1 MKIHMIKAV
10 ILVSCG
16 WILSACANH
25 LPYTL
30 DSHHMAK
37 SQDERIK
44 YIILHYTDETEA
56 ASLRIL
62 SQGKVSAHYLVGKP
76 HDGHKPIVY
85 RLVPD
90 YKRAWH
96 AGLSN
101 WRGRTNLNDSSIGI
115 EIVNEGC
122 QEQKREGD
130 ISIIGRCQPFDQ
142 MQIKA
147 VLSILAKLVK
157 CYQILPENI
166 IGHSDIAPSRKIDP
180 GPLFPWQELA
190 KHGFGVWPDPKKVA
204 YFLGNRSPKDLVD
217 VRSLQALLFA
227 FGYTGITQN
236 GELDVITKASLRA
249 FQLHFRPSDISGLPD
264 AQTRALLQA
273 LLIDRPDPSASQQH
287 KDAYQPH
294 PTLKLEQRG
303 F

>member
-10 ILVSCG
+10 MLVSCG

-30 DSHHMAK
+30 DSQHIAK

-44 YIILHYTDETEA
+44 YIILHYTDEAEG

-62 SQGKVSAHYLVGKP
+62 SQGEVSAHYLVGKP
-76 HDGHKPIVY
+76 RDGYKPIVY

-130 ISIIGRCQPFDQ
+130 ISIVGRCQPFDQ

-147 VLSILAKLVK
+147 VLSILDQLVK
-157 CYQILPENI
+157 RYQILPENI
-166 IGHSDIAPSRKIDP
+166 IGHSDVAPSRKIDP
-180 GPLFPWQELA
+180 GPLFPWRELA
-190 KHGFGVWPDPKKVA
+190 KYGFGVWPDPEKVA

-217 VRSLQALLFA
+217 VRSLQELLFA
-227 FGYTGITQN
+227 FGYTGISQN
-236 GELDVITKASLRA
+236 GELDLITKASLRA
-249 FQLHFRPSDISGLPD
+249 FQLHFRPSDISGRPD
-264 AQTRALLQA
+264 AQTMALLQA
-273 LLIDRPDPSASQQH
+273 LLVDRSAEPLSSQQH
-287 KDAYQPH
+287 IDAYLPH
-294 PTLKLEQRG
+294 P
-303 F
+303 

>member
-1 MKIHMIKAV
+1 MKINMIKAV
-10 ILVSCG
+10 MLVSCG

-30 DSHHMAK
+30 DSHHVAK

-44 YIILHYTDETEA
+44 YIILHYTDETED

-62 SQGKVSAHYLVGKP
+62 SQGKVSAHYLVGQP
-76 HDGHKPIVY
+76 RDGHKPIVY

-122 QEQKREGD
+122 QEQKREED

-147 VLSILAKLVK
+147 VLSILDQLVK
-157 CYQILPENI
+157 RYQILPENI

-190 KHGFGVWPDPKKVA
+190 EHGFGVWPDPKKVA

-217 VRSLQALLFA
+217 VRSLQELLFA
-227 FGYTGITQN
+227 FGYTGITQS
-236 GELDVITKASLRA
+236 GELDVITKAALRA
-249 FQLHFRPSDISGLPD
+249 FQLHFRPSDISGRPD
-264 AQTRALLQA
+264 AQTMALLQA
-273 LLIDRPDPSASQQH
+273 LLIDRPAEPSSSQQH
-287 KDAYQPH
+287 KDTYLPH
-294 PTLKLEQRG
+294 P
-303 F
+303 

>member
-1 MKIHMIKAV
+1 MKTHIIRVV
-10 ILVSCG
+10 ILVSCS
-16 WILSACANH
+16 WILSACASH

-30 DSHHMAK
+30 DSHHVAK

-44 YIILHYTDETEA
+44 YIILHYTDETED

-62 SQGKVSAHYLVGKP
+62 SQGKVSAHYLVGTS

-85 RLVPD
+85 RLVRD

-122 QEQKREGD
+122 QEEKREGD

-147 VLSILAKLVK
+147 VLAILDKLVK
-157 CYQILPENI
+157 RYQILPENI

-190 KHGFGVWPDPKKVA
+190 EHGFGVWPDPKKVA
-204 YFLGNRSPKDLVD
+204 YFLGDRSPKDLVD
-217 VRSLQALLFA
+217 VRTLQGLLFA
-227 FGYTGITQN
+227 FGYTGISQN
-236 GELDVITKASLRA
+236 GELDMITKASLRA
-249 FQLHFRPSDISGLPD
+249 FQLHFRPSDISGRPD
-264 AQTRALLQA
+264 AQTMALLQA
-273 LLIDRPDPSASQQH
+273 LLVDRPAESSSSQQH
-287 KDAYQPH
+287 TGAYLPH
-294 PTLKLEQRG
+294 L
-303 F
+303 